1 MYAFLPAFHAIPNA
15 CLCVRPANM
24 TRLRAHKYLNPPDTR
39 CCCFFL
45 ALSLSLFFLLLH
57 WPTMQR
63 LVYTSFTRFLFAF
76 QFSVVPIFLVFQC
89 WIRWSVSPGVFV
101 YGTRAPRTTYFQ
113 CVFSTEF
120 MILYDMC
127 VIRHKLPATQIQ
139 YLFAC
144 VHTASL
150 HFSAVPGVVVAVIHV
165 FVLSTHCAHCIFIE
179 SIYQMHSMHA
189 THKTWAPAQK
199 KKNDTLIAMIYGE
212 CTQMTTTAGA
222 KTTTRPT
229 KKYSVFLKNNKIA
242 HGSIV

>member
-1 MYAFLPAFHAIPNA
+1 
-15 CLCVRPANM
+15 
-24 TRLRAHKYLNPPDTR
+24 
-39 CCCFFL
+39 
-45 ALSLSLFFLLLH
+45 
-57 WPTMQR
+57 MQR